1 MNAAQSFTCI
11 GRLMVFKRIGFVT
24 LAAAVSMSP
33 IASHGESL
41 FDANTYQSLSGDAKA
56 HSVGDVLTVL
66 IVENSSATES
76 ADTATH
82 RNSGY
87 NLSAGKVTEPN
98 SKGGGLQVGSD
109 FDGGGK
115 TLRSGR
121 LIAQITVVVKGM
133 TPAGDLLVAG
143 DQLLTI
149 NGEDQKIH
157 LEGRVRPMDV
167 STGNTVPSTRLADA
181 RITYVGIGDLADRT
195 RPGWWARLLNW
206 FGL

>member
-1 MNAAQSFTCI
+1 MNQLHSLRA
-11 GRLMVFKRIGFVT
+11 
-24 LAAAVSMSP
+24 LALVLSALASTVSGTP
-33 IASHGESL
+33 AHAESL
-41 FDANTYQSLSGDAKA
+41 FDADTYRALESDAKA
-56 HSVGDVLTVL
+56 RSVGDALTVQ
-66 IVENSSATES
+66 IVENSSATSS

-82 RNSGY
+82 RKSDY
-87 NLSAGKVTEPN
+87 DATAGKVTDPN
-98 SKGGGLQVGSD
+98 SKGGGLQTSSD

-121 LIAQITVVVKGM
+121 LIAQITVVVNKV
-133 TPAGDLLVAG
+133 TPVGDLLVSG

-157 LEGRVRPMDV
+157 LEGRVRPADV
-167 STGNTVPSTRLADA
+167 STANTVPSTRLADA
-181 RITYVGIGDLADRT
+181 RITYVGVGDLADRT

>member
-1 MNAAQSFTCI
+1 
-11 GRLMVFKRIGFVT
+11 MVSKRIGL
-24 LAAAVSMSP
+24 LALVLCISIYPIVSR
-33 IASHGESL
+33 AESL
-41 FDANTYQSLSGDAKA
+41 FDESSYRALASDAKA
-56 HSVGDVLTVL
+56 HAIGDVLTVQ

-82 RNSGY
+82 RNSDY

-121 LIAQITVVVKGM
+121 LIAQITVVVKAM

-157 LEGRVRPMDV
+157 LEGRVRPADV
-167 STGNTVPSTRLADA
+167 STANTVPSTRLADA